1 MINEEKLEEF
11 KKNARALYDSMSNKD
26 VNALV
31 FFTNTKVSKKDTDKL
46 SELLTE
52 EFGKPMYMIF
62 MEPSNEYMER
72 TITFGKIS
80 NDIFNDIFEKEN

>member
-1 MINEEKLEEF
+1 MINTEKLEEF
-11 KKNARALYDSMSNKD
+11 KRNARALYDSLNNKD

-31 FFTNTKVSKKDTDKL
+31 FLTYTKVSKKDIDIL

-62 MEPSNEYMER
+62 IEPFNEYVDR
-72 TITFGKIS
+72 TITFGKIP
-80 NDIFNDIFEKEN
+80 DDVFEKEN

>member
-11 KKNARALYDSMSNKD
+11 KSNARALYDSLNNKD

-31 FFTNTKVSKKDTDKL
+31 FFTNTKVSKKDTNKL

-62 MEPSNEYMER
+62 IEPFNEYTDK
-72 TITFGKIS
+72 TITFGKIP
-80 NDIFNDIFEKEN
+80 DDAFEKEK